1 MVTES
6 WAAGRR
12 FGIAPVDGLRTYWYA
27 TENVAAAGLE
37 VSAGE
42 RKARL
47 QRLFAGWHAPV
58 AELIDATPA
67 AEILLNDIGTLPPL
81 SRWHDPTGRVALL
94 GDAAHA
100 MTPNLGQGAATAL
113 EDAWTL
119 AECLGRH
126 GGAGPAA
133 LRSYARRRRGRTR
146 WLAWQSGLLGRVI
159 QLDGRVGPA
168 LRDTLLR
175 ATPDVLGTW
184 SLAPVFG
191 YKV

>member
-1 MVTES
+1 M
-6 WAAGRR
+6 
-12 FGIAPVDGLRTYWYA
+12 
-27 TENVAAAGLE
+27 
-37 VSAGE
+37 GE
-42 RKARL
+42 RKTRL

-58 AELIDATPA
+58 AGLIEATPEG
-67 AEILLNDIGTLPPL
+67 EILLNDIGTLPLLP
-81 SRWHDPTGRVALL
+81 RWHDPAGRVALL

-119 AECLGRH
+119 AQCLARH
-126 GGAGPAA
+126 GGLGSGA
-133 LRSYARRRRGRTR
+133 LRDYARRRRGRTR
-146 WLAWQSGLLGRVI
+146 WLAWQSRLLGRVI
-159 QLDGRVGPA
+159 QLDGRLGPA
-168 LRDTLLR
+168 VRDTLLR